1 MGRKVRG
8 KSHESYYARAKSA
21 KIWETNRLRKLKR
34 ALKRSPGNTE
44 QIAKAMTSIKYRRKT
59 PVVKQWSA
67 TKRRIAELFKKFT
80 GRVPRVAIE
89 QTAIDETYW
98 QKLNAVKPGFA
109 SKDKYKQTGSM
120 FALGLRA
127 HG

>member
-1 MGRKVRG
+1 MGGKVRG
-8 KSHESYYARAKSA
+8 KSHEAYYARAKAA

-34 ALKRSPGNTE
+34 ALKRNPGNTE
-44 QIAKAMTSIKYRRKT
+44 QIAKAMTNIKYRRKT
-59 PVVKQWSA
+59 PTTKVWSA

-80 GRVPRVAIE
+80 GKVPRVALE
-89 QTAIDETYW
+89 HNTVDDAYW
-98 QKLNAVKPGFA
+98 QKLNAIKPGFVN
-109 SKDKYKQTGSM
+109 KDKHKQSGSM